1 MTSMPTCLGHCM
13 PDPLVLRGIVRILK
27 IRFPSSS
34 YNGHST
40 LGIKLGPLFME
51 SSPVLLVSI
60 LSGGAHV
67 LEDFRGLIAFSVQFT
82 IRCGCNGCCGS

>member
-27 IRFPSSS
+27 IRAPFLGSS
-34 YNGHST
+34 YHNGHST

-51 SSPVLLVSI
+51 SRPRVTSFDFVRTCACFRT
-60 LSGGAHV
+60 LSRIDCLQCAV
-67 LEDFRGLIAFSVQFT
+67 YD
-82 IRCGCNGCCGS
+82 